1 MSKKLAEGA
10 DALVLDVKVGSGAFM
25 RAEADARA
33 LAERM
38 VAVGRRMGTR
48 TVALLTD
55 MDQPLGHACG
65 NALEVVES
73 IEILRGGGPADI
85 RALTLALA
93 EEMLAETN
101 SLETVASSGAPAE
114 APMSNATSQAA
125 FEARFEQ
132 TATRLESLGP
142 LMQMERDRL
151 EAAASEE
158 PPPGDVDSVSQ
169 VPPTAQA
176 MSTVS
181 TPAPYAP
188 LSATLGDVFGHI
200 DVALKGLRRLAP
212 TSVLLDPE
220 IRANL
225 ANLVSTPELRLQAA
239 TDYLSRLRAEC
250 REANNK
256 KRPHAR
262 TPAGTSSEAS
272 RDTSPAPPA
281 KK

>member
-1 MSKKLAEGA
+1 MPTQPPTLAE
-10 DALVLDVKVGSGAFM
+10 DP
-25 RAEADARA
+25 
-33 LAERM
+33 LAM
-38 VAVGRRMGTR
+38 V
-48 TVALLTD
+48 
-55 MDQPLGHACG
+55 QP
-65 NALEVVES
+65 
-73 IEILRGGGPADI
+73 
-85 RALTLALA
+85 
-93 EEMLAETN
+93 EMNT
-101 SLETVASSGAPAE
+101 LETGASSGAPAE
-114 APMSNATSQAA
+114 TPMSNATSQAA
-125 FEARFEQ
+125 FEAGFEQ
-132 TATRLESLGP
+132 AAARLESLGP

-151 EAAASEE
+151 EAAASKE
-158 PPPGDVDSVSQ
+158 PPAGDVDSVSQ
-169 VPPTAQA
+169 VLPTAQA
-176 MSTVS
+176 MSTEP